1 MDKFEIPLLLFPAMQ
16 EADFTDGDIGQL
28 IRMLYEY
35 FVQDKMPEERDIA
48 LSKMKTAFYFALAA
62 MEGSNENIRN
72 F

>member
-1 MDKFEIPLLLFPAMQ
+1 MDKFEIPLLLFPAML

-62 MEGSNENIRN
+62 IENGKA
-72 F
+72 

>member
-48 LSKMKTAFYFALAA
+48 LSKMKTAFYFAVMA
-62 MEGSNENIRN
+62 MEYGGQK
-72 F
+72 

>member
-1 MDKFEIPLLLFPAMQ
+1 MDKFEIPLWLFPAMQ
-16 EADFTDGDIGQL
+16 QADFTDGDIGQL
-28 IRMLYEY
+28 ARMLYEY